1 MQRAIRALL
10 ICGIIL
16 AVVDG
21 LIMFIMTFVFFTG
34 ANQVANGGVNNF
46 GGMTANEITA
56 VGAVFL
62 MLTFVNAAAGVAL
75 TLSILK
81 PYKYFYI
88 AALALCVWAGLIAP
102 GIVGS
107 IIGLIESLKT
117 KKEQPKAAQ

>member
-10 ICGIIL
+10 ISGIIL
-16 AVVDG
+16 SVVDG
-21 LIMFIMTFVFFTG
+21 LIMFIMTIVFFTG

-75 TLSILK
+75 TLCILK

-107 IIGLIESLKT
+107 IIGLIE
-117 KKEQPKAAQ
+117 